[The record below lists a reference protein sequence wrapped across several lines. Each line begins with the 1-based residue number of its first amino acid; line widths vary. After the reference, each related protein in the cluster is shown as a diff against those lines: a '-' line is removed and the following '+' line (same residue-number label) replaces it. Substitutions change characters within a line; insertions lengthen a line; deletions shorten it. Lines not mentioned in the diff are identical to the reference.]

1 MLKSLILFQ
10 DPARVSRD
18 YTGSSSKLQ
27 VNSQPRITRWTPPS
41 LVWTENN
48 RIAGFV
54 S

>member
-1 MLKSLILFQ
+1 MMKPFTLFQ
-10 DPARVSRD
+10 NSARVSRD
-18 YTGSSSKLQ
+18 FPGPTSKLQ
-27 VNSQPRITRWTPPS
+27 VNSQPQITRWTRRS